1 MSKCLVTKLNGVAE
15 NKELITLDEFF
26 IKFEVKKPARIAVTK
41 GKYKVDDVAYNGTDL
56 IPVGKHLLKVS
67 PKQTFEQLSSISDNL
82 VMDLDSIRGTGYM
95 PNFKTIW
102 QMDTTDYSRKNSFK
116 GDLSSLSPFNMVEIH
131 LYGCSDITG
140 SLRDIKKFKDI
151 EKLELYGTK
160 VDCYDLSPILDKTK
174 LSVLSLAI
182 HSKPLNIEPL
192 AVLTNLVDLRCLYGD
207 YKGSVENLAQGM
219 VNNGR
224 KSGTLKLYASYSSI
238 TYNGEQTNK
247 EKTYI
252 ITFNENGYTVS

>member
-15 NKELITLDEFF
+15 NKELITLDEFS

-41 GKYKVDDVAYNGTDL
+41 GTYKVDDVAYNGTDL

-82 VMDLDSIRGTGYM
+82 VMDLDTIRGTGYM
-95 PNFKTIW
+95 PNFKIIW

-140 SLRDIKKFKDI
+140 SLRDIEKFKDI

-174 LSVLSLAI
+174 LSMLSLAI

-207 YKGSVENLAQGM
+207 YEGSVENLAQGM